1 MTELFVLAEQR
12 RGELRDITFEMLT
25 KGREL
30 SQKIDADLTAVL
42 LGHNVKE
49 FAKKL
54 ADHAKKV
61 LTVDD
66 ARLEDFNA
74 EAYQK
79 VLSHLVSE
87 RKPLLTLIGHT
98 SFGIDLAPSLATEL
112 NVPLATDCINV
123 DFEERKPIVVRQVY
137 GGKVN
142 VKASLRTSESY
153 IVTLRPATFEAQ
165 EEEALGGEII
175 EIPSPLEEDIP
186 YKKFV
191 EYYEPPAGE
200 VDITAADILVSVGRG
215 IKDTENMPI
224 VEKLAEALGGA
235 LACSRPIVD
244 KGWLPSDRQVG
255 TSGKTV
261 KPKLYLAVGIS
272 GAFQHVS
279 GMKNADL
286 IIAINKDSKAPIFRA
301 ADYGVV
307 EDLFK
312 VVPPLTNRIL
322 EEKKAS
328 S

>member
-79 VLSHLVSE
+79 VLSHLISE

-312 VVPPLTNRIL
+312 VVPPLTNKIL
-322 EEKKAS
+322 EEKKS
-328 S
+328 SS

>member
-1 MTELFVLAEQR
+1 M
-12 RGELRDITFEMLT
+12 
-25 KGREL
+25 
-30 SQKIDADLTAVL
+30 
-42 LGHNVKE
+42 
-49 FAKKL
+49 
-54 ADHAKKV
+54 
-61 LTVDD
+61 
-66 ARLEDFNA
+66 
-74 EAYQK
+74 
-79 VLSHLVSE
+79 
-87 RKPLLTLIGHT
+87 
-98 SFGIDLAPSLATEL
+98 
-112 NVPLATDCINV
+112 
-123 DFEERKPIVVRQVY
+123 
-137 GGKVN
+137 
-142 VKASLRTSESY
+142 
-153 IVTLRPATFEAQ
+153 
-165 EEEALGGEII
+165 
-175 EIPSPLEEDIP
+175 
-186 YKKFV
+186 
-191 EYYEPPAGE
+191 
-200 VDITAADILVSVGRG
+200 SVGRG

>member
-25 KGREL
+25 KAREL

-312 VVPPLTNRIL
+312 VVPPLTNKIL
-322 EEKKAS
+322 EEKKS
-328 S
+328 SS